1 MSVNLRNFAGP
12 IAAPFLIA
20 IQLTGSSLRKLG
32 WGTYEA
38 GFNMERWAL
47 RRRLSDKGGQGE

>member
-12 IAAPFLIA
+12 IGAPFLIA
-20 IQLTGSSLRKLG
+20 IELIGKGLRKLG
-32 WGTYEA
+32 WGTYET

-47 RRRLSDKGGQGE
+47 RCRLSDKGGQGE